1 MNAEKMMMGNAGF
14 TQVPNMV
21 LRMYPLLD
29 GFDIEATGLYAYLH
43 SWKQNNSEHPLYNC
57 VWLTHE
63 AMQAQAGI
71 GRGKFDRLM
80 GVLIKYG
87 LIRKLK
93 ATNIPN
99 KNVYEVL
106 EPLSDEEFRVKYA
119 DEIAKFKGK
128 IDALQ
133 QRIEVDRR
141 QFAVKKVEW
150 KEQQIE
156 KERAESVNGGMS
168 ADELETWL

>member
-1 MNAEKMMMGNAGF
+1 MNAEKMMMGNANF

-29 GFDIEATGLYAYLH
+29 GFDIEASGLYAYLY
-43 SWKQNNSEHPLYNC
+43 SWRQNNLGHPLHNC

-80 GVLIKYG
+80 SVLIKYG

-106 EPLSDEEFRVKYA
+106 EPLSDEEFRARYA
-119 DEIAKFKGK
+119 NEIIKFVEK

-133 QRIEVDRR
+133 RRIEVDRR
-141 QFAVKKVEW
+141 QFAIKRVEW
-150 KEQQIE
+150 KERKIE
-156 KERAESVNGGMS
+156 KERVESVNGGMS
-168 ADELETWL
+168 TDELETWL